1 MIHVEL
7 VEGLEHINEGAF
19 QDCTSLVNV
28 TMPLTVKSIE
38 ADAFEK
44 CTSLVAIHFCEEI
57 EEFVSLMK
65 LQDWWN
71 HGRSNMSLETF
82 NHLVRNNI
90 PQRTGEIRMMWW
102 KTNIHAMVQQ
112 IPSFASSSRCL
123 DRHFGRI
130 DSQLSDYERLQ
141 TDVAP
146 LLMLVIWKSNI
157 TKIGD
162 EDACDKVNV
171 DDIKLKS
178 RNDSESMAIV
188 IVPNVLDFLS
198 VQLHARDSDQESES
212 DSDNEFQYGRD
223 SDDDYEGNES
233 DGSNEYL
240 FAESDSDDDRW

>member
-1 MIHVEL
+1 
-7 VEGLEHINEGAF
+7 
-19 QDCTSLVNV
+19 
-28 TMPLTVKSIE
+28 
-38 ADAFEK
+38 
-44 CTSLVAIHFCEEI
+44 
-57 EEFVSLMK
+57 MK

-71 HGRSNMSLETF
+71 HGRSAMSLETY
-82 NHLVRNNI
+82 NHLVRYNI

-112 IPSFASSSRCL
+112 IPSFASSSRRL

-130 DSQLSDYERLQ
+130 VSQLSDYERFQ
-141 TDVAP
+141 ADVAP
-146 LLMLVIWKSNI
+146 LLMLVIWKSNM

-188 IVPNVLDFLS
+188 IVPNVLDFLC
-198 VQLHARDSDQESES
+198 VQVHARDSDQESES

-223 SDDDYEGNES
+223 SDDDYYEGNES
-233 DGSNEYL
+233 DSSNEYL
-240 FAESDSDDDRW
+240 FGESDSDDDRW